1 MQLQSFR
8 EENETL
14 KRQMFSIDKQ
24 FRQVESSLADA
35 HDTIERMERELEQ
48 VRKKYADANQ
58 EKLAAF
64 ESLESY

>member
-1 MQLQSFR
+1 
-8 EENETL
+8 
-14 KRQMFSIDKQ
+14 MFSIDKQ

-48 VRKKYADANQ
+48 VRKKYTEANQ

>member
-1 MQLQSFR
+1 
-8 EENETL
+8 
-14 KRQMFSIDKQ
+14 MFSIDKQ

-48 VRKKYADANQ
+48 VRKKFADANQ

>member
-1 MQLQSFR
+1 LQLQSFR

-48 VRKKYADANQ
+48 VRKKYADAN
-58 EKLAAF
+58 
-64 ESLESY
+64 